1 MKLSDFEK
9 EVLNMIKGLT
19 ETLSKAL
26 DRIEALEKVTR
37 NYNSNGYDY
46 KSEDD
51 S

>member
-1 MKLSDFEK
+1 MSDFEK

-37 NYNSNGYDY
+37 NYNSNGYEY